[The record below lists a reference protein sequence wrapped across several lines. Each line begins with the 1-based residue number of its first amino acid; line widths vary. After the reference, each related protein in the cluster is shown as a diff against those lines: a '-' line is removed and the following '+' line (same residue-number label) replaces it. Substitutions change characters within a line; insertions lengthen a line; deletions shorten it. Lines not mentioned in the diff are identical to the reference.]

1 MKLGSKYFT
10 HFRFFYSHLR
20 HRIFI
25 ALVLSIV
32 VGLLDGFGLAM
43 FLPLLESVDGDAK
56 VGSEALGNLGFLID
70 GLEKVGVPLNLKSIL
85 FMMLLFF
92 SLKGVGKFAE
102 TYYRAIVQHYFVRSI
117 RFQNIRLITNL
128 RYKSFVSQD
137 AGRIQNTLSGE
148 TERVVQAYTNYFMT
162 MQMAVMLAVYIVLA
176 FLANPQFALLVSLGG
191 VISNLIFQ
199 TIYRRTKAISTQ
211 ITVNAHEFQGLLI
224 ENISFFKYL
233 KATAYSN
240 LFADKLRAV
249 VNRIEGGNLKI
260 RYYGAILQAIREPI
274 SIGVVVVMIL
284 VQVTYFDQNFGLILL
299 SLLFFY
305 RSLTFLMAMQT
316 WWNSFM
322 NVSGSLENLSD
333 FQKTLASDQ
342 ESDGKLRFGHLGEKI
357 ELSNIG
363 FSYGQ
368 RQILKSVDLEI
379 LRNKTYAFVGES
391 GSGKTTLVNLLVGLM
406 TPEEGRIYFDGIDSR
421 ELNVSSYQRRV
432 GYITQDPVV
441 FGDTIFNN
449 VTLWSEDN
457 PRNRERFWEVLEKA
471 AISDF
476 VAGLADRE
484 ASVLGNNGINL
495 SGGQKQRLSIA
506 RELYKDI
513 DILVL
518 DEATSSLDGETERL
532 IQVNIEKLKGDL
544 TILVVAHRLS
554 TIKNADQ
561 IVMLD
566 NGRIVER
573 GTFDQLIDRS
583 DKFKKSV
590 ALQDF

>member
-1 MKLGSKYFT
+1 
-10 HFRFFYSHLR
+10 
-20 HRIFI
+20 
-25 ALVLSIV
+25 
-32 VGLLDGFGLAM
+32 
-43 FLPLLESVDGDAK
+43 
-56 VGSEALGNLGFLID
+56 
-70 GLEKVGVPLNLKSIL
+70 
-85 FMMLLFF
+85 
-92 SLKGVGKFAE
+92 
-102 TYYRAIVQHYFVRSI
+102 
-117 RFQNIRLITNL
+117 
-128 RYKSFVSQD
+128 
-137 AGRIQNTLSGE
+137 
-148 TERVVQAYTNYFMT
+148 
-162 MQMAVMLAVYIVLA
+162 VYIVLA